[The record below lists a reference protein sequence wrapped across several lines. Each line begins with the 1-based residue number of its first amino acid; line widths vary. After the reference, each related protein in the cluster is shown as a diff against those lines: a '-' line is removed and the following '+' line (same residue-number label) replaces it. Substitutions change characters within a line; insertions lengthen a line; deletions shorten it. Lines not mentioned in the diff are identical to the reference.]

1 MNTAHQTKEEW
12 RGWAKNLIAASKT
25 GEMSRRIVAHLAAW
39 DPVRSAS
46 WILIYMPLPGEP
58 DLTGLMDGLV
68 TASFATTRTPLK
80 GPLTIHPA
88 DGPMERHRFG
98 YLQPAADSPE
108 VDPGVIDVVLV
119 PGLAFD
125 RRGNRLGW
133 GAGYYDQLL
142 LTMRPGTY
150 TVGVVPLDRL
160 VLALPH
166 EAHDVPVSH
175 LVTED
180 GVVAASQK

>member
-1 MNTAHQTKEEW
+1 MNSTKEEW
-12 RGWAKNLIAASKT
+12 RAWAKELILGADASSISR
-25 GEMSRRIVAHLAAW
+25 EMVRHLASW
-39 DPVRSAS
+39 GPIREAS
-46 WILIYMPLPGEP
+46 WILLYMPLKGEP
-58 DLTGLMDGLV
+58 DVTGLMDGLV
-68 TASFATTRTPLK
+68 NSSFATTRTPLK

-88 DGPMERHRFG
+88 DVPMERHRFG
-98 YLQPAADSPE
+98 YMQPAADAEEIEPSM
-108 VDPGVIDVVLV
+108 IDVVLV

-142 LTMRPGTY
+142 VRMEPETY
-150 TVGVVPLDRL
+150 TVGVVPQERI
-160 VLALPH
+160 VLSLPH

-180 GVVAASQK
+180 GVVAASKK